1 MLRLVGSEIK
11 LVTLFFMAAIMTS
24 CGAEM
29 TTTESNGPTDPK
41 DVDPSLLYVRHCVDC
56 HGVSGDLGLM
66 GAKSLA
72 NSTLTLEDRI
82 ELITDGSDN
91 GKMKPFGTQH
101 YGDLNEVEIE
111 VLARYIET
119 LRQ

>member
-11 LVTLFFMAAIMTS
+11 LVTFFFMAVIMVS
-24 CGAEM
+24 CGAEV
-29 TTTESNGPTDPK
+29 TTVESNGPIDPK
-41 DVDPSLLYVRHCVDC
+41 DVDASLLYVRHCVDC
-56 HGVSGDLGLM
+56 HGASGDLGLM
-66 GAKSLA
+66 GAKSLTT
-72 NSTLTLEDRI
+72 STMTLQDRI
-82 ELITDGSDN
+82 ELITHGSDN

-101 YGDLNEVEIE
+101 YEDLNEVEIE